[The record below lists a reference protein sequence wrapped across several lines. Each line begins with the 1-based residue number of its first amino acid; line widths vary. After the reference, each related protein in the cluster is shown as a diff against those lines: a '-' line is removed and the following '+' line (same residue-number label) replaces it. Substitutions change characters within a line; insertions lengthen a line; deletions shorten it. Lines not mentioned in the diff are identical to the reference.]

1 MAILFPHKYICIEGN
16 IGSGK
21 TSFSEMVYKEYQC
34 QLILEEFHDNPF
46 LPHFYQDRERYAFS
60 VELFF
65 MTERYKQLQQKL
77 LNRGLFD
84 DFTISDYSF
93 IKSLLFAQNN
103 LIEDEYRLFQK
114 LWNVLQAP
122 FPKPD
127 LVVYLHRDISVLK
140 DFIAKR
146 GRDYEKLIK
155 NEYLLEI
162 QNTYFDYFRNVLS
175 YPVVIVDLRDINFV
189 DHPKHY
195 ETLKQIVA
203 QKYRPG
209 VHRISLIV

>member
-1 MAILFPHKYICIEGN
+1 MAIEFSHKYICIEGN

-21 TSFSEMVYKEYQC
+21 TSFSEMIHEEYEC

-84 DFTISDYSF
+84 DFTIADYSF

-103 LIEDEYRLFQK
+103 LVEDEFRLFQK
-114 LWNVLQAP
+114 LWNVLYAP

-127 LVVYLHRDISVLK
+127 IIVYLHRDIRILQK
-140 DFIAKR
+140 YIARR
-146 GRDYEKLIK
+146 GREYEKYI
-155 NEYLLEI
+155 NHEYLLEI
-162 QNTYFDYFRNVLS
+162 QNTYFDYFKNVLS
-175 YPVVIVDLRDINFV
+175 LPVVIIDLQDIDFV
-189 DHPKHY
+189 ANQRHY
-195 ETLKQIVA
+195 ETIKHIIA
-203 QKYRPG
+203 QKYQPG